1 MSAVVDRITA
11 CKCDC
16 FECSVTR
23 HDICRYQI
31 KCIRRP
37 WQQRP
42 QEDT

>member
-1 MSAVVDRITA
+1 MSDIVDRITA

-31 KCIRRP
+31 KCILRP
-37 WQQRP
+37 WQHPR
-42 QEDT
+42 EDEQ